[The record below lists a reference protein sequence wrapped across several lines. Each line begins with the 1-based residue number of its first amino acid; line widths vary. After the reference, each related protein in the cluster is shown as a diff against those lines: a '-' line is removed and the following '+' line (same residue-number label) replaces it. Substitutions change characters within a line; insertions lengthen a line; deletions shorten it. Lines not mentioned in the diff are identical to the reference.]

1 MLCSAARDRLSP
13 EAYEVGCNPAH
24 GAWRVSARGKVA
36 AGLIEVACTVGERFG
51 VPRSELLY
59 VAALEDEDLRDPSRR
74 VSSDAIVAISRY
86 LLERTGDRS
95 LGIRFAEAT
104 DLRTQGF
111 WGYLFMSCLTVR
123 QAAELLMRFQRL
135 RTTSSLSFWVEGD
148 WAVFE
153 PATEVAI
160 PADLEPIFGDAYV
173 ASFCFHRRRWV
184 PEAHGEMQAWLTYP
198 EEPHHKE
205 LRALA
210 GGPVSFG
217 APLTRLQIPAWELD
231 LPGLRSDPHL
241 LRLAQEQLEQQLMG
255 LERESAAPDLAE
267 QVRDRVAARLH
278 EGASLERVARE
289 LRLSA
294 RTLRRRLEQL
304 GITFQ
309 ELLADVRR
317 TRAVEYLTHTE
328 EAVERIAER
337 LGYGD
342 PSNFRRAFRRW
353 TGQPP
358 AAYRAQHAARERGAR
373 SSKPAGPAS

>member
-1 MLCSAARDRLSP
+1 M
-13 EAYEVGCNPAH
+13 
-24 GAWRVSARGKVA
+24 SARGKVA
-36 AGLIEVACTVGERFG
+36 AGIVEVACTVGERLG
-51 VPRSELLY
+51 VPRSESLY
-59 VAALEDEDLRDPSRR
+59 VAALESEDLRDPSRR

-86 LLERTGDRS
+86 LLERTGDRA
-95 LGIRFAEAT
+95 LGIRYAEAM

-123 QAAELLMRFQRL
+123 QAAELLARFQRL
-135 RTTSSLSFWVEGD
+135 RTTSSLTFKVEGD
-148 WAVFE
+148 WAIFE

-160 PADLEPIFGDAYV
+160 PPDLEVIFGDTYV
-173 ASFCFHRRRWV
+173 ASFCLHRRRWL
-184 PEAHGEMQAWLTYP
+184 PEAHGEMQAWLTYA

-205 LRALA
+205 LRALV
-210 GGPVSFG
+210 GGPLSFG
-217 APLTRLQIPAWELD
+217 APLNRLQIPAWELD

-241 LRLAQEQLEQQLMG
+241 LRLAEEQLERQLTE
-255 LERESAAPDLAE
+255 LEHERAPDLTE
-267 QVRDRVAARLH
+267 QVRDRLAARLH
-278 EGASLERVARE
+278 EGASIERVARE

-309 ELLADVRR
+309 ALLADVRR
-317 TRAVEYLTHTE
+317 TRAVEYLLHSE

-358 AAYRAQHAARERGAR
+358 AAYRAEHASRGRSTR
-373 SSKPAGPAS
+373 SSKPPGAVS